1 MISVSGAGH
10 AAGTPD
16 VVRVGLT
23 ATGVRPT
30 AAEAVSVAEAAS
42 VAVRAVLERYGISG
56 AEAASAT
63 FTVRGEPVHNG
74 MGGPTG
80 ETRYRCEHRIHAVLG
95 DVAALGP
102 LLTDVL
108 TAGGDAVAVTGVE
121 PGVRDPAP
129 LRARARALAWADA
142 ADRAAQL
149 AGLAGRGL
157 GPVVS
162 IVEDGP
168 HPGLPRPQGR
178 AFPMSASLG
187 GAPLDVRAGDV
198 EVQVTLAVEWE
209 LA

>member
-1 MISVSGAGH
+1 MISVAGAGR

-23 ATGVRPT
+23 ATGARPT
-30 AAEAVSVAEAAS
+30 AAEAVTVAEAAS

-63 FTVRGEPVHNG
+63 FTVTGEPVYDG
-74 MGGPTG
+74 RGGPPQGTQ
-80 ETRYRCEHRIHAVLG
+80 YRCEHRILAVLG
-95 DVAALGP
+95 DVTALGP

-149 AGLAGRGL
+149 ADLAGRGL
-157 GPVVS
+157 GPVLS

-168 HPGLPRPQGR
+168 HPGLPRPQAR
-178 AFPMSASLG
+178 AFALSASAG
-187 GAPLDVRAGDV
+187 AAPLDVRAGDV